1 MATAPQAAPQVPPP
15 GTEDRQE
22 IRIVS
27 HSHLFYW
34 WPVWAVGF
42 LMALL
47 TYLDGH
53 RMAIVPPGTEAFRDA
68 NVTASKGEGQK
79 VTFENVDVL
88 VVAPPSGDQAKRQ
101 HLLPTHPAAADA
113 KLPPPEQPYMHVS
126 ENKGYGVL
134 FAIVLLLV
142 IVITNVPLRGLW
154 SVVVIV
160 LIVLG
165 SIIFYL
171 AHWWE
176 PILDALGRLHVL
188 INMAGYLVISAG
200 LFIIWLVTFLLFDQQ
215 IYMVFTPG
223 QLRVRQEIGGG
234 EESYDTMGMSLQKQR
249 NDLFRH
255 WVLGLGSGDLI
266 VNTSGANARHFDLP
280 NVLFVGYKLKQIEEM
295 LREKPVVRGQG

>member
-1 MATAPQAAPQVPPP
+1 MSTTAPRSTQPAP
-15 GTEDRQE
+15 GTEGRAE

-27 HSHLFYW
+27 HSNLFYW
-34 WPVWAVGF
+34 WPVWAIGF

-53 RMAIVPPGTEAFRDA
+53 RMALVPDGTKAFRDA
-68 NVTASKGEGQK
+68 TVKQALQ
-79 VTFENVDVL
+79 ENGGRYDPPGKCDVL
-88 VVAPPSGDQAKRQ
+88 IVEDPKR
-101 HLLPTHPAAADA
+101 
-113 KLPPPEQPYMHVS
+113 LPPARAESAGAPLPVPEQPRLRAAS
-126 ENKGYGVL
+126 NKTYGVL
-134 FAIVLLLV
+134 FVIMLILV

-160 LIVLG
+160 AIVLG

-176 PILDALGRLHVL
+176 PILESLRLLHVV
-188 INMAGYLVISAG
+188 INEAGYIVISLA
-200 LFIIWLVTFLLFDQQ
+200 LFIIWLVTFLFFDQQ

-234 EESYDTMGMSLQKQR
+234 ETVYDTTGMMVQKQR

-255 WVLGLGSGDLI
+255 WIIGLGSGDLI
-266 VNTSGANARHFDLP
+266 VNTSGATAHHFDLP
-280 NVLFVGYKLKQIEEM
+280 NVLFVGYKVKQIEDM